1 MSKEDFLE
9 YVLPYRCSET
19 YSTTARK
26 FFWNRYHGIAD
37 SLKNENNLQKIANIV
52 LADIDSWITEDPALA
67 SNLPAT
73 ALVSFAAV
81 SFFTADV
88 SPAFKAVMVES
99 NPICSE

>member
-1 MSKEDFLE
+1 MMFLSPTDE
-9 YVLPYRCSET
+9 LPPTIPPLANLLMDDKAAR
-19 YSTTARK
+19 TAPTLAA
-26 FFWNRYHGIAD
+26 IATRFAGKG
-37 SLKNENNLQKIANIV
+37 SFAPLLVAP
-52 LADIDSWITEDPALA
+52 AIDDWASALA